1 MSSLNLGMLIEAL
14 VAVLLLITIGYCM
27 MLNRRLQRL
36 RADEAT
42 LRATISE
49 LMTATEIAERAI
61 LGLKTTATEADQN
74 LGQQLAS
81 AERMSA
87 ALSEKVSEG
96 EEIFSRISRIAETA
110 RSVPERE
117 PAYAPSYAPREP
129 AAHGHYQQQPSQGPA
144 YGNQGHGNGYAQQ
157 SRYQEPQR
165 DPRYGAYPQAEGYD
179 APRRG
184 GRVNDIRSAAA
195 EATER
200 LGRFRQR
207 GEDAVA

>member
-1 MSSLNLGMLIEAL
+1 MSSLNLGMMIEGL

-61 LGLKTTATEADQN
+61 LGLKTTATDADQS
-74 LGQQLAS
+74 LSQHLAA

-87 ALSEKVSEG
+87 ALAEKVNEG
-96 EEIFSRISRIAETA
+96 EQVFSHISQVAESA
-110 RSVPERE
+110 RSATANRAPAYTPSYRE
-117 PAYAPSYAPREP
+117 PVRQPAPAPSYA
-129 AAHGHYQQQPSQGPA
+129 QQQP
-144 YGNQGHGNGYAQQ
+144 NGYQPQ
-157 SRYQEPQR
+157 YQEPMR
-165 DPRYGAYPQAEGYD
+165 EPHHGGGY
-179 APRRG
+179 APAHPSDYDHNRRS
-184 GRVNDIRSAAA
+184 GRANDIRSAAA

-207 GEDAVA
+207 GEGAVA